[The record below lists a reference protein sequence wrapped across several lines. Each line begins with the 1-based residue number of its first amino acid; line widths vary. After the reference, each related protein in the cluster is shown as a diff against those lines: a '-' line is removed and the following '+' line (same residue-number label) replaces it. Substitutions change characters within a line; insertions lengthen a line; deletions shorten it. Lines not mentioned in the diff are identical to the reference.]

1 MPLQTEVLTA
11 RNAQYS
17 CYIVSF
23 TIDYDIDGE
32 GSEIEAGTLL
42 GGRLRRVDVTGTEVD
57 NEIFIMDWVIEY
69 TINTPVS
76 SW

>member
-1 MPLQTEVLTA
+1 MAITRKVLYGQKVGCLIATGLTA
-11 RNAQYS
+11 SGQAHS
-17 CYIVSF
+17 
-23 TIDYDIDGE
+23 
-32 GSEIEAGTLL
+32 GSGTFHGFLIKC